1 MIIIIRSCSVLC
13 MNIVC
18 LSVPMQEKLTQLVK
32 LMGGKVEGDF
42 TKRVSSRIS
51 STSVYIYLCTVCFV
65 PIRAI
70 FTTFLECAC
79 ESLNIII
86 STKVY
91 LS

>member
-13 MNIVC
+13 LNIVC

-42 TKRVSSRIS
+42 TKRVSLRIS
-51 STSVYIYLCTVCFV
+51 SACVYSYLGTICFV
-65 PIRAI
+65 PIIVI

-79 ESLNIII
+79 ESLSIY
-86 STKVY
+86 TTVC
-91 LS
+91 